1 MTKLCWFHEVSW
13 RLKLEH
19 VNFRVTFKKGGV
31 GGDAASH
38 GLNEVTGHHHSHVW
52 LQGGWIYQ
60 VSRSPKS
67 NTTPPFTIIICSCIT
82 QAHITGSH
90 NTRKR
95 KKRTKKKVTMLRFL
109 PSSYNLKSQL
119 DKDWRRPWWEVEE
132 ELIVPPRTHPGP
144 WWGSTGRISLET
156 WGSSGKCWP
165 FSSPHQVR
173 SPSLSTFSIG
183 QGGGVF

>member
-1 MTKLCWFHEVSW
+1 M
-13 RLKLEH
+13 RLH
-19 VNFRVTFKKGGV
+19 M
-31 GGDAASH
+31 
-38 GLNEVTGHHHSHVW
+38 VW
-52 LQGGWIYQ
+52 MRWQ
-60 VSRSPKS
+60 V
-67 NTTPPFTIIICSCIT
+67 IIIVMFGFRGAGFIKFPGAPNPIQPPHYNYYS
-82 QAHITGSH
+82 QLHYTGSH
-90 NTRKR
+90 YWKSQH
-95 KKRTKKKVTMLRFL
+95 KEEKEQKKVTMLRFL

-119 DKDWRRPWWEVEE
+119 DKDWRRPWWEVED

-173 SPSLSTFSIG
+173 NPSLSTFSIG